1 MRRAAPLARLVLPW
15 PVACGDATEPVSEE
29 LTEPGPRSAAGDR
42 ALSFDG
48 LDDYASAGTARMP
61 QIERPQTLMLWVR
74 AEGAL
79 GDPAHVEVLLTLRRS
94 DWSGIVLGLEGLA
107 PVAYNVHGPRDLAR
121 SSAPLALGRWQHL
134 AYVLDAEGSRLYV
147 DGAEAATGPR
157 PATNR
162 TPLLAFIGS
171 LDGYEGMFHGA
182 LDELRVYD
190 RAFSPAEIA
199 AEASGQR
206 LDAEPLVLH
215 LPFDE
220 AEGARSYDLSGLGNH
235 AQLGDGVPE
244 LMPSRVASGA
254 AHQ

>member
-1 MRRAAPLARLVLPW
+1 MRRAALALLALPW
-15 PVACGDATEPVSEE
+15 LVACGDATEPVSEE
-29 LTEPGPRSAAGDR
+29 LADPGPRSAAGDL

-61 QIERPQTLMLWVR
+61 QIERQQTLMLWVR
-74 AEGAL
+74 PEGAL
-79 GDPAHVEVLLTLRRS
+79 GGAGDVEVLLTLRRS

-121 SSAPLALGRWQHL
+121 SATPLVVGRWQHV
-134 AYVLDAEGSRLYV
+134 AYVLDADSSRLYV

-157 PATNR
+157 PSTNR

-171 LDGYEGMFHGA
+171 LDGYDGMFHGA

-190 RAFSPAEIA
+190 RAFSPTEIA

-206 LDAEPLVLH
+206 ADAEPLVLY

-220 AEGARSYDLSGLGNH
+220 AAGARSYDLSGLGNH

-244 LMPSRVASGA
+244 LMPLRVASGA
-254 AHQ
+254 PHQ